1 MELIDTHAH
10 LDFPRFDKDREEVIK
25 RAIESGITTIVNIGS
40 SMTSSR
46 NSVELSRRYDK
57 IYSVV
62 GIHPHN
68 ADSFNLNVSKKL
80 KKLSQNKKVV
90 GIGEIGLDFHYDNSP
105 REKQKQAFRAQ
116 LRLAKSLD
124 LPVVIHTRDADQET
138 LEILKEENATEL
150 GGIMHCFASDKK
162 MAKEILDLGFYI
174 AFGGLITFN
183 NLEDLREVVKE
194 VPINKIIV
202 ETDAPYLTP
211 DPYRGKRNEPLYVKY
226 IAEKIAEIKDLSLE
240 EVAEITTKN
249 AKKVYNIQ
257 N

>member
-1 MELIDTHAH
+1 MELVDTHAH
-10 LDFPRFDKDREEVIK
+10 LDFPRFDKDRKEVIE
-25 RAIESGITTIVNIGS
+25 RAIDGGVKIIVNIGS

-46 NSVELSRRYDK
+46 NSVELSRRYNE

-80 KKLSQNKKVV
+80 ESLSENKKVV
-90 GIGEIGLDFHYDNSP
+90 AIGEIGLDFHYDNSP

-124 LPVVIHTRDADQET
+124 LPVVIHTRDADEET
-138 LEILKEENATEL
+138 LKILREENADKI

-162 MAKEILDLGFYI
+162 MASEILDLGFYI
-174 AFGGLITFN
+174 AFGGLITFKNLN
-183 NLEDLREVVKE
+183 NLREVVKE
-194 VPINKIIV
+194 VPINKILV

-226 IAEKIAEIKDLSLE
+226 VAEKISEIKGLSKE
-240 EVAEITTKN
+240 EIAKKTTQN
-249 AKKVYNIQ
+249 AKKVYNI
-257 N
+257 

>member
-1 MELIDTHAH
+1 MELVDTHAH
-10 LDFPRFDKDREEVIK
+10 LDFPRFDKDRKEVIK
-25 RAIESGITTIVNIGS
+25 RAIDGGVKIIVNIGS

-46 NSVELSRRYDK
+46 NSVELSRRYNE

-80 KKLSQNKKVV
+80 KSLSENKKVV
-90 GIGEIGLDFHYDNSP
+90 AIGEIGLDFHYDNSP

-124 LPVVIHTRDADQET
+124 LPVVIHTRDADEET
-138 LEILKEENATEL
+138 LEILKEENADKI

-162 MAKEILDLGFYI
+162 MAREILDLGFYI
-174 AFGGLITFN
+174 AFGGLITFKNLN
-183 NLEDLREVVKE
+183 NLREVVKE
-194 VPINKIIV
+194 VPINKILV

-211 DPYRGKRNEPLYVKY
+211 DPYRGKRNEPLYEKY
-226 IAEKIAEIKDLSLE
+226 VAEKISEIKGLSK
-240 EVAEITTKN
+240 EIFSAT
-249 AKKVYNIQ
+249 
-257 N
+257 

>member
-1 MELIDTHAH
+1 MELVDTHAH
-10 LDFPRFDKDREEVIK
+10 LDFPRFDKDRKEVIK
-25 RAIESGITTIVNIGS
+25 RAIDGGVKIIVNIGS

-46 NSVELSRRYDK
+46 NSVELSRRYNE

-68 ADSFNLNVSKKL
+68 ADSFNLNISKKL
-80 KKLSQNKKVV
+80 KSLSENKKVV
-90 GIGEIGLDFHYDNSP
+90 AIGEIGLDFHYDNSP

-124 LPVVIHTRDADQET
+124 LPVVIHTRDADEET
-138 LEILKEENATEL
+138 LEILKEENADKI

-162 MAKEILDLGFYI
+162 MAREILDLGFYI
-174 AFGGLITFN
+174 AFGGLITFKNLN
-183 NLEDLREVVKE
+183 NLREVVKE
-194 VPINKIIV
+194 VPINKILV

-226 IAEKIAEIKDLSLE
+226 VAEKISEIKGLSKE
-240 EVAEITTKN
+240 EIAKKTTQN
-249 AKKVYNIQ
+249 AKKVYNI
-257 N
+257 

>member
-10 LDFPRFDKDREEVIK
+10 LDFPRFDKDRKEVIK
-25 RAIESGITTIVNIGS
+25 RAIEGGVKNIINIGS

-46 NSVELSRRYDK
+46 NSVELSRRYDE

-68 ADSFNLNVSKKL
+68 ADNFNLNLSKKL
-80 KKLSQNKKVV
+80 NKLSQNNKVV
-90 GIGEIGLDFHYDNSP
+90 AIGEIGLDFHYDNSP

-116 LRLAKSLD
+116 LRLAKNLD

-138 LEILKEENATEL
+138 LEILKEENAAEL
-150 GGIMHCFASDKK
+150 DGIMHSFASDKK

-174 AFGGLITFN
+174 AFGGLITFK
-183 NLEDLREVVKE
+183 NLDDLRKVVKE
-194 VPINKIIV
+194 VPINKILV
-202 ETDAPYLTP
+202 ETDSPYLTP

-226 IAEKIAEIKDLSLE
+226 VAEKIAEIKNLSLE
-240 EVAEITTKN
+240 EVAKKTTMN
-249 AKKVYNIQ
+249 AKKVYNI
-257 N
+257 

>member
-1 MELIDTHAH
+1 MELVDTHAH
-10 LDFPRFDKDREEVIK
+10 LDFPRFDKDRKEVIK
-25 RAIESGITTIVNIGS
+25 RAIDGGVKIIVNIGS

-46 NSVELSRRYDK
+46 NSVELSRRYNE

-80 KKLSQNKKVV
+80 ESLSENKKVV
-90 GIGEIGLDFHYDNSP
+90 AIGEIGLDFHYDNSP

-124 LPVVIHTRDADQET
+124 LPVVIHTRDADEET
-138 LEILKEENATEL
+138 LEILKEENADKI

-162 MAKEILDLGFYI
+162 MAREILDLGFYI
-174 AFGGLITFN
+174 AFGGLITFKNLN
-183 NLEDLREVVKE
+183 NLREVVKE
-194 VPINKIIV
+194 VPINKILV

-226 IAEKIAEIKDLSLE
+226 VAEKISEIKGLSKE
-240 EVAEITTKN
+240 EIAKKTTQN
-249 AKKVYNIQ
+249 AKKVYNI
-257 N
+257 

>member
-10 LDFPRFDKDREEVIK
+10 LDFPRFDKDRKEVIK
-25 RAIESGITTIVNIGS
+25 RAIDGGVKIIVNIGS

-46 NSVELSRRYDK
+46 NSVELSRRYK
-57 IYSVV
+57 EIYSVV

-80 KKLSQNKKVV
+80 KKLSENKKVV
-90 GIGEIGLDFHYDNSP
+90 AIGEIGLDFHYDNSP
-105 REKQKQAFRAQ
+105 RKKQKQAFRAQ
-116 LRLAKSLD
+116 LRLAKSLN

-138 LEILKEENATEL
+138 LEILKEEKISEI
-150 GGIMHCFASDKK
+150 GGIMHCFASDKE

-183 NLEDLREVVKE
+183 NLNNLREVVKE
-194 VPINKIIV
+194 VPINKLLV

-211 DPYRGKRNEPLYVKY
+211 EPYRGKRNEPLYVKY
-226 IAEKIAEIKDLSLE
+226 VAEKIAEIKNLSLK
-240 EVAEITTKN
+240 EVAQKTTDN
-249 AKKVYNIQ
+249 AKKVYNI
-257 N
+257 

>member
-1 MELIDTHAH
+1 MELVDTHAH
-10 LDFPRFDKDREEVIK
+10 LDFPRFDEDRKEVIE
-25 RAIESGITTIVNIGS
+25 RAIDGGVKTIVNIGS
-40 SMTSSR
+40 DMTSSR
-46 NSVELSRRYDK
+46 NSVELSRRYNE

-80 KKLSQNKKVV
+80 KSLSENKKVV
-90 GIGEIGLDFHYDNSP
+90 AIGEIGLDFHYDNSP

-124 LPVVIHTRDADQET
+124 LPVVIHTRDADEET
-138 LEILKEENATEL
+138 LEILKEENADKI

-174 AFGGLITFN
+174 AFGGLITFE
-183 NLEDLREVVKE
+183 NLANLREVVKE
-194 VPINKIIV
+194 VPMNKILV

-226 IAEKIAEIKDLSLE
+226 VVEKIAEVKGLSEE
-240 EVAEITTKN
+240 EVAKKTTEN
-249 AKKVYNIQ
+249 AKKVYNI
-257 N
+257 

>member
-1 MELIDTHAH
+1 MELVDTHAH
-10 LDFPRFDKDREEVIK
+10 LDFPRFDKDRKEVIK
-25 RAIESGITTIVNIGS
+25 RAIDGGVKIIVNIGS

-46 NSVELSRRYDK
+46 NSVELSRRYNE

-80 KKLSQNKKVV
+80 KSLSENKKVV
-90 GIGEIGLDFHYDNSP
+90 AIGEIGLDFHYDNSP

-124 LPVVIHTRDADQET
+124 LPVVIHTRDADEET
-138 LEILKEENATEL
+138 LEILKEENADKI

-162 MAKEILDLGFYI
+162 MAREILDLGFYI
-174 AFGGLITFN
+174 AFGGLITFKNLN
-183 NLEDLREVVKE
+183 NLREVVKE
-194 VPINKIIV
+194 VPINKILV

-226 IAEKIAEIKDLSLE
+226 VAEKISEIKGLSKE
-240 EVAEITTKN
+240 EIAKKTTQN
-249 AKKVYNIQ
+249 AKKVYNI
-257 N
+257 

>member
-1 MELIDTHAH
+1 MELVDTHAH
-10 LDFPRFDKDREEVIK
+10 LDFPRFDKDRKEVIK
-25 RAIESGITTIVNIGS
+25 RAIDGGVKIIVNIGS

-46 NSVELSRRYDK
+46 NSVELSRRYNE

-80 KKLSQNKKVV
+80 KSLSENKKVV
-90 GIGEIGLDFHYDNSP
+90 AIGEIGLDFHYDNSP

-124 LPVVIHTRDADQET
+124 LPVVIHTRDADEET
-138 LEILKEENATEL
+138 LEILKEENADKI

-162 MAKEILDLGFYI
+162 MAREILDLGFYI
-174 AFGGLITFN
+174 AFGGLITFKNLN
-183 NLEDLREVVKE
+183 NLREVVKE
-194 VPINKIIV
+194 VPINKILV

-226 IAEKIAEIKDLSLE
+226 VVEKIAEIKNLSKE
-240 EVAEITTKN
+240 EVDKKTTQN
-249 AKKVYNIQ
+249 AKKVYNI
-257 N
+257 

>member
-10 LDFPRFDKDREEVIK
+10 LDFPRFDKDRKKVIK
-25 RAIESGITTIVNIGS
+25 RAIDGGIKRIVNIGS

-46 NSVELSRRYDK
+46 NSVELSRRYPE

-80 KKLSQNKKVV
+80 KKISENKKVV
-90 GIGEIGLDFHYDNSP
+90 AIGEIGLDFHYDNSP

-124 LPVVIHTRDADQET
+124 LPVVIHTRDADKET
-138 LEILKEENATEL
+138 LEILKEEDVSEI

-162 MAKEILDLGFYI
+162 MAEEILDLGFYI

-183 NLEDLREVVKE
+183 NLDDLREIVSK
-194 VPINKIIV
+194 VPLDKLLV

-211 DPYRGKRNEPLYVKY
+211 EPYRGKRNEPLYVKY
-226 IAEKIAEIKDLSLE
+226 VAERIAEIKNLDLE
-240 EVAEITTKN
+240 KVAEKTTAN
-249 AKKVYNIQ
+249 AKKVYNI
-257 N
+257 

>member
-1 MELIDTHAH
+1 MELVDTHAH
-10 LDFPRFDKDREEVIK
+10 LDFPRFDKDRKEVIK
-25 RAIESGITTIVNIGS
+25 RAIDGGVKIIVNIGS

-46 NSVELSRRYDK
+46 NSVELSRRYNE

-80 KKLSQNKKVV
+80 KSLSENKKVV
-90 GIGEIGLDFHYDNSP
+90 AIGEIGLDFHYDNSP

-124 LPVVIHTRDADQET
+124 LPVVIHTRDADEET
-138 LEILKEENATEL
+138 LEILKEENADKI

-162 MAKEILDLGFYI
+162 MAREILDLGFYI
-174 AFGGLITFN
+174 AFGGLITFKNLN
-183 NLEDLREVVKE
+183 NLREVVKE
-194 VPINKIIV
+194 VPINKILV

-226 IAEKIAEIKDLSLE
+226 VAEKIAEIKGLSKE
-240 EVAEITTKN
+240 EIAKKTTQN
-249 AKKVYNIQ
+249 AKKVYNI
-257 N
+257 

>member
-1 MELIDTHAH
+1 MELVDTHAH
-10 LDFPRFDKDREEVIK
+10 LDFPRFDEDRKEVIE
-25 RAIESGITTIVNIGS
+25 RAIDGGVKTIVNIGS
-40 SMTSSR
+40 DMTSSR
-46 NSVELSRRYDK
+46 NSVELSRRYNE

-80 KKLSQNKKVV
+80 KSLSENKKVV
-90 GIGEIGLDFHYDNSP
+90 AIGEIGLDFHYDNSP

-124 LPVVIHTRDADQET
+124 LPVVIHTRDADEET
-138 LEILKEENATEL
+138 LEILKEENADKI

-174 AFGGLITFN
+174 AFGGLITFK
-183 NLEDLREVVKE
+183 NLANLREVVKE
-194 VPINKIIV
+194 VPMNKILV

-226 IAEKIAEIKDLSLE
+226 VVEKIAEVKGLSEE
-240 EVAEITTKN
+240 EVAKKTTEN
-249 AKKVYNIQ
+249 AKKVYNI
-257 N
+257 

>member
-1 MELIDTHAH
+1 MELVDTHAH
-10 LDFPRFDKDREEVIK
+10 LDFPRFDEDRKEVIE
-25 RAIESGITTIVNIGS
+25 RAIDGGVKTIVNIGS
-40 SMTSSR
+40 DMTSSR
-46 NSVELSRRYDK
+46 NSVELSRRYNE

-80 KKLSQNKKVV
+80 KSLSENKKVV
-90 GIGEIGLDFHYDNSP
+90 AIGEIGLDFHYDNSP

-124 LPVVIHTRDADQET
+124 LPVVIHTRDADEET
-138 LEILKEENATEL
+138 LEILKEENADKI

-174 AFGGLITFN
+174 AFGGLITFK
-183 NLEDLREVVKE
+183 NLANLREVVKE
-194 VPINKIIV
+194 VPMNKILV

-226 IAEKIAEIKDLSLE
+226 VVKKIAEVKGLSEE
-240 EVAEITTKN
+240 EVAKKTTEN
-249 AKKVYNIQ
+249 AKKVYNI
-257 N
+257 